1 MNHLKL
7 MTAILNESATKSNS
21 KLLRYKSSITKKT
34 AGDGANGK
42 VGVAQIAVPLKYLSN
57 FSRSLEMPLINCKN
71 HLELNWTK
79 NCEMSTVSG
88 DAAFAIIDVKLYV
101 LMVTLS
107 TKDNGKLTKQLIQEF
122 KRSVYWNQYKTI
134 IKSEETCNNNLM
146 IHTSFMNSKL
156 FVLALNDADNES

>member
-1 MNHLKL
+1 

-21 KLLRYKSSITKKT
+21 KLLRHKSSITKKT

-88 DAAFAIIDVKLYV
+88 DAALAIIDVK
-101 LMVTLS
+101 
-107 TKDNGKLTKQLIQEF
+107 
-122 KRSVYWNQYKTI
+122 
-134 IKSEETCNNNLM
+134 TCNNNLM

-156 FVLALNDADNES
+156 FVLALNDAANES